1 MRQNINHYLLIIS
14 LFLDLSNN
22 DIQEINR
29 TELIKYDQLE
39 HLDLSRNIIISF
51 EGKQYI
57 GNKIVSSCIS
67 KHFPILRSKEFQID
81 SS

>member
-57 GNKIVSSCIS
+57 GNKTVS
-67 KHFPILRSKEFQID
+67 
-81 SS
+81 